1 MPYRIYDYQCQDC
14 QQIVEEFVD
23 TSTAEELFCPVC
35 ASPMK
40 RLISFGAGSVQ
51 GEESA
56 WICTVKDVIPKD
68 TKDPT
73 ARQFL
78 AEPTRTNLHKWM
90 KANNL
95 RHLCEG
101 EQHANRAMQREREAD
116 FERAS
121 VENAMRRLQERR
133 RIEV

>member
-1 MPYRIYDYQCQDC
+1 MPYRIFDYQCQDC
-14 QQIVEEFVD
+14 RQIVEEFVD

-51 GEESA
+51 GETPPWLPSVLEVVDKDSA
-56 WICTVKDVIPKD
+56 KPHVR
-68 TKDPT
+68 
-73 ARQFL
+73 AFL
-78 AEPTRTNLHKWM
+78 AEPTRTNYRRWM
-90 KANNL
+90 KGEGI
-95 RHLCEG
+95 RPLCEG

-116 FERAS
+116 FERSS

>member
-1 MPYRIYDYQCQDC
+1 MPLYDYAC
-14 QQIVEEFVD
+14 QQCDRMDEDYAQHDDMRPKPCQCGGAMVRCVSWGGMNVFREEAPWVE
-23 TSTAEELFCPVC
+23 TC
-35 ASPMK
+35 
-40 RLISFGAGSVQ
+40 
-51 GEESA
+51 
-56 WICTVKDVIPKD
+56 KDVIPKD

-90 KANNL
+90 KANQL
-95 RHLCEG
+95 RHLEVG

-116 FERAS
+116 FERSS